1 MSDYPEVK
9 FGAFI
14 GPYHPVKT
22 DANYAL
28 HYDMELIEHL
38 DRLGFAECWIGEHH
52 SGGVELICSPEI
64 FVAAA
69 AERTQ
74 RIKLGLGVVSLPYHH
89 PFLVADRIMQLDHM
103 TRGRV
108 ILGAGPGQL
117 ADDSRMLGINP
128 LDNRRKM
135 EESFGIIY
143 RLLRGETITHESDWF
158 RMEDAYLQLKAYSKI
173 EMACTATVSPN
184 GPNLAGKYGA
194 SLLSLAAT
202 TPAGVEL
209 LASHWEIAS
218 TVAAENNQTVSRD
231 NWRLVGVM
239 HVAETF
245 EQAKQ
250 DLAQGSFFEL
260 MNYLSHVSPGGVEYP
275 DFDSML
281 KDYIDSG
288 FVIVGTPDDAV
299 AQIKRLQEKSGGFG
313 RWLNLQG
320 EWAPKPA
327 ILRNYELIASDV
339 APHFNG
345 DKPSRAKG
353 YEEVVTSDHRGGHI
367 TAEGQRLARERFDA
381 QRAGKSKL

>member
-1 MSDYPEVK
+1 MSDYPEVR

-143 RLLRGETITHESDWF
+143 RLLQGETITHESDWF

-202 TPAGVEL
+202 APAGVEL

-245 EQAKQ
+245 EQAKR

-299 AQIKRLQEKSGGFG
+299 AQITRLQEKSGGFG

-345 DKPSRAKG
+345 DKHSRTRG
-353 YEEVVTSDHRGGHI
+353 YEEVVTSDHRSGHI
-367 TAEGQRLARERFDA
+367 TAEGQRLAKERFDA
-381 QRAGKSKL
+381 QRAGKG